1 MCSSLLGWMPA
12 WARGTVCGGA
22 VCDGCSELV
31 LFSPGLEI
39 HQEGFSWK
47 FGGNE
52 TSQQSISLLKESL
65 HVFQ

>member
-1 MCSSLLGWMPA
+1 MCSLLGWMPA
-12 WARGTVCGGA
+12 WARGTVCGA
-22 VCDGCSELV
+22 VCDGCSKLV

-52 TSQQSISLLKESL
+52 TSLQSISFLKELL